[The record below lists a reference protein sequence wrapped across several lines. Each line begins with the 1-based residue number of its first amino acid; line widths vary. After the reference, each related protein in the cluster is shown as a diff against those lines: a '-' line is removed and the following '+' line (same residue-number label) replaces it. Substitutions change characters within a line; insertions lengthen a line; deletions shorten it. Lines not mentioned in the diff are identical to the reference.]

1 MKRPFRISTRLV
13 VGALAGVIVA
23 GLSGLGFFDL
33 FEDLSV
39 DARLRLRKP
48 QPVSDEVR
56 LVGISDRDIETF
68 GQWPMQRSIHGK
80 MLEILRATG
89 AKHTTFDVVFA
100 EASADA
106 QQDAELKTAI
116 EKRHDVTLAYHFEQA
131 EAGKATASEDRAHFI
146 AKEDAG
152 QYGLDVNAT
161 EFVRGIMPVPPFA
174 KLPVGYGSVNVV
186 PDADGVIRR
195 VPLFF
200 AHQGRLY
207 PSLAMQ
213 TIIAALGLEPG
224 AISVVPGKE
233 VTLVN
238 TPHGTLR
245 IPIDEQ
251 GQYRINFLGNLDAFI
266 PGLDYFDLY
275 QAVETEDAAYREQVA
290 AALSNRIALVG
301 IASTGNTDM
310 ATTSIGRIPGV
321 AVQATVVSN
330 ILAGNHLR
338 FLPRWQQMLL
348 IISAGTLLGLGMWP
362 ARVWIGIAVFIAVSV
377 LWCWA
382 AFQAANANLMLP
394 LVPVLAAFGGS
405 TLILL
410 GLEAAMMK
418 KDRSRVV
425 SVLGRYI
432 ARPVLERLVDT
443 DKSAPASTER
453 RELTIFFS
461 DIRGFTAWT
470 ERAEPDEVAS
480 RLNEYFAAMTPL
492 IERHCGTLDKFIG
505 DCVMVFF
512 GAPAADEKHALHAVQ
527 MALDMQQEMTRL
539 NESWRKRGYD
549 PLHIGIGIHT
559 GFVTVGNFGSSDFLD
574 YTVIG
579 RAVNLAAR
587 SESQAEGGKV
597 LISARTH
604 SLVRD
609 EVKTEPHPDLVL
621 KGIPDPQVVWEV
633 LKS

>member
-1 MKRPFRISTRLV
+1 MNRLFTVSARLV
-13 VGALAGVIVA
+13 AGTLAGAFVA
-23 GLSGLGFFDL
+23 GISGLGFLDSV
-33 FEDLSV
+33 EDLSV
-39 DARLRLRKP
+39 DTRLRLRKP
-48 QPVSDEVR
+48 QAVSDEVR
-56 LVGISDRDIETF
+56 LVGIGDRDV
-68 GQWPMQRSIHGK
+68 GSVLGRWPFPRAVHGNV
-80 MLEILRATG
+80 LRILKAVG
-89 AKHTTFDVVFA
+89 ARHVTFDVLFTEPS
-100 EASADA
+100 EAPE
-106 QQDAELKTAI
+106 QDAMLKTAV
-116 EKRHDVTLAYHFEQA
+116 EEHGQVTLAYHFEQA
-131 EAGKATASEDRAHFI
+131 ELGAPLPDEKPHFLP
-146 AKEDAG
+146 DG
-152 QYGLDVNAT
+152 SRFGLQVKDWD
-161 EFVRGIMPVPPFA
+161 FVKGHQPIPPFA
-174 KLPVGYGSVNVV
+174 RLQAGYGAVNVV

-195 VPLFF
+195 APLFF
-200 AHQGRLY
+200 AHEGRLY

-213 TIIAALGLEPG
+213 TVISYLGLNEDQIRIAPG
-224 AISVVPGKE
+224 HE
-233 VTLVN
+233 VTLVD
-238 TPHGTLR
+238 TPRGTLH
-245 IPIDEQ
+245 IPIDKH
-251 GQYRINFLGNLDAFI
+251 GQYRVNFLGEIGIFTPAYQYLD
-266 PGLDYFDLY
+266 LHL
-275 QAVETEDAAYREQVA
+275 AVEVTEEGERAKAAFKDRAV
-290 AALSNRIALVG
+290 LIGL
-301 IASTGNTDM
+301 ASSGNTDI
-310 ATTSIGRIPGV
+310 ASTSIGRMPGV
-321 AVQATVVSN
+321 AVQASLVSD
-330 ILAGNHLR
+330 ILTGNHLR

-348 IISAGTLLGLGMWP
+348 IMAAGTLLGLGMWP
-362 ARVWIGIAVFIAVSV
+362 TRVWIGIAVFIAVSV

-394 LVPVLAAFGGS
+394 LVPVLAAFGCS
-405 TLILL
+405 TLLLL

-470 ERAEPDEVAS
+470 ERAEPDEVAA

-492 IERHCGTLDKFIG
+492 IECHGGTLDKFIG

-527 MALDMQQEMTRL
+527 MALDMQQEMTRM

-587 SESQAEGGKV
+587 IESQAEGGKV

-604 SLVRD
+604 SLVHD
-609 EVKTEPHPDLVL
+609 KVKIKPHPDLVL
-621 KGIPDPQVVWEV
+621 KGIPEPQVVWEV
-633 LKS
+633 VRSGK

>member
-1 MKRPFRISTRLV
+1 MFSNSHILARTFIGCLIGLCVAVLV
-13 VGALAGVIVA
+13 WSGV
-23 GLSGLGFFDL
+23 LDSM
-33 FEDLSV
+33 EDLSV
-39 DARLRLRKP
+39 DARLRLRQP

-56 LVGISDRDIETF
+56 LVGVGDRDV
-68 GQWPMQRSIHGK
+68 GSVLGRWPFPRAVHGNV
-80 MLEILRATG
+80 LRILKAVG
-89 AKHTTFDVVFA
+89 ARHVTFDVLFTEPY
-100 EASADA
+100 EAPE
-106 QQDAELKTAI
+106 QDAMLKTAV
-116 EKRHDVTLAYHFEQA
+116 EEHGQVTLAYHFEQA
-131 EAGKATASEDRAHFI
+131 ELGAPVLDEKPHFLP
-146 AKEDAG
+146 DG
-152 QYGLDVNAT
+152 SRFGLQVKDWDLVK
-161 EFVRGIMPVPPFA
+161 GHQPIPPFA
-174 KLPVGYGSVNVV
+174 RLQAGYGAVNVV

-195 VPLFF
+195 APLFF
-200 AHQGRLY
+200 AHEGRLY

-213 TIIAALGLEPG
+213 TVISFLGLREDQIRIAPG
-224 AISVVPGKE
+224 HE
-233 VTLVN
+233 VTLVD
-238 TPHGTLR
+238 TPRGTLH
-245 IPIDEQ
+245 IPIDEH
-251 GQYRINFLGNLDAFI
+251 GQYRVNFLGDISIFTPAYQYLD
-266 PGLDYFDLY
+266 LHL
-275 QAVETEDAAYREQVA
+275 AVEVPEEGERAKAAFKDRAV
-290 AALSNRIALVG
+290 LIGL
-301 IASTGNTDM
+301 ASSGNTDI
-310 ATTSIGRIPGV
+310 ASTSIGRMPGV
-321 AVQATVVSN
+321 AVQATLVSD
-330 ILAGNHLR
+330 ILTGNHLR

-348 IISAGTLLGLGMWP
+348 VIAAGTLLGLGMWP
-362 ARVWIGIAVFIAVSV
+362 ARVWIGIAVFITISV

-405 TLILL
+405 TLLLL

-470 ERAEPDEVAS
+470 ERAEPDEVAA

-587 SESQAEGGKV
+587 IESQAEGGKV

-609 EVKTEPHPDLVL
+609 EVKTQPHPDLVL

-633 LKS
+633 VNLAG